1 MQHVPIQHVTIV
13 TGAGSGIGAA
23 LCHRLAGPGAAL
35 VLHSGHNADGLA
47 TVAARTAA
55 AGSPVT
61 TCLCPFE
68 REDAGVVVATALA
81 AFGRVDRLVHVAG
94 GADPRGFDT
103 MDLVGFQ
110 RAVTVN
116 AGAFLSLARAATGVT
131 RVVTVGSF
139 LAHAYRLG
147 PDYAFPATA
156 AAKAALVSLT
166 RSLAANRAPHATVN
180 CVVPGFIAKD
190 SDRTAKLDP
199 AARARAV
206 AHIPLARFGTP
217 DEVAGVIAFLLGPD
231 AAYITG
237 QCIHVDG
244 GVTL

>member
-1 MQHVPIQHVTIV
+1 MQHATVI
-13 TGAGSGIGAA
+13 TGAASGAGAA
-23 LCHRLAGPGAAL
+23 LVRRIAAPGAAL
-35 VLHSGHNADGLA
+35 LLHTGHNAAGLDA
-47 TVAARTAA
+47 VADAARV
-55 AGSPVT
+55 AGAEVA
-61 TCLCPFE
+61 TCVEPFE
-68 REDAGVVVATALA
+68 TGDARIVIAAALA

-94 GADPRGFDT
+94 GADPRGFGTVDQA
-103 MDLVGFQ
+103 GFQ
-110 RAVTVN
+110 RAVAVN
-116 AGAFLSLARAATGVT
+116 AGAFLAMATVLPHAVS

-166 RSLAANRAPHATVN
+166 RSLAARLAPGATVN

-190 SDRTAKLDP
+190 PGRSAKLDP
-199 AARARAV
+199 AARSRAL
-206 AHIPLARFGTP
+206 AHIPLGRFGQP

-231 AAYITG
+231 GAYLTG